1 MPVSAT
7 MRRMLNRRASLAW
20 TFALLCAAAAGV
32 QAAADD
38 PYTVELWADALFG
51 NDGRISRLEVPD
63 ASEYPPAFVE
73 RVRKQLATAKIP
85 IVNDASGAPATFQTG
100 VRLSYRVTPAT
111 AGLPG
116 TVKLTGMQIGP
127 RPLKR
132 YAASPPDDLPPN
144 TPAEVKVRC
153 QVGIDG
159 VCGEVKI
166 VEMPGTSDRLRRWA
180 VATMRGWRFEPQ
192 RVNGQPVP
200 GEHEVRFVL
209 SVQDNAPT
217 DFRDPRRL

>member
-1 MPVSAT
+1 
-7 MRRMLNRRASLAW
+7 MRGMLNRRAGLVW
-20 TFALLCAAAAGV
+20 TFTLLCAAAAGV
-32 QAAADD
+32 HAESEQ
-38 PYTVELWADALFG
+38 PYVVDVWADALFG
-51 NDGRISRLEVPD
+51 GDGRISRLEVPD

-85 IVNDASGAPATFQTG
+85 VVKDESGAPATFQTG
-100 VRLSYRVTPAT
+100 VELSYRVTPAT
-111 AGLPG
+111 AGLQG
-116 TVKLTGMQIGP
+116 AVRLEGMQIGP

-132 YAASPPDDLPPN
+132 YAAKLPKDLPTN
-144 TPAEVKVRC
+144 TPAVVRVRC

-166 VEMPGTSDRLRRWA
+166 VEMPGTSDSLRRWA
-180 VATMRGWRFEPQ
+180 VATMRDWRFEPQ

-200 GEHEVRFVL
+200 GEHEESFELTVP
-209 SVQDNAPT
+209 DNAPT